1 MGVGAVLVITPMSH
15 PYHELSSPAGL
26 AGYDS
31 TRPVVVFG
39 SGILTSP
46 NSTSKAM
53 TYDPALAPFGAA
65 LTAAVI
71 PTSEGS
77 TAEFTV
83 LGLLPNRSY
92 AVYAYTK
99 PCGVTADAAGTR
111 FQYRPDPAT
120 SGRARSTD
128 PKYANPDNE
137 IWLGVRTDTAGAGTS
152 HTTVPFVLTDR
163 VPRSMV
169 VHDKPI
175 EPGQAGTRDLRIAC
189 LTLSRR

>member
-1 MGVGAVLVITPMSH
+1 MGVGAVLVVTPIGH
-15 PYHELSSPAGL
+15 PYHGFSSPAGL

-46 NSTSKAM
+46 NFTSKAI
-53 TYDPALAPFGAA
+53 TYNPALAPFGAA
-65 LTAAVI
+65 LTAAVV

-99 PCGVTADAAGTR
+99 PCGVTADAAGAR
-111 FQYRPDPAT
+111 FQYHPDPAT
-120 SGRARSTD
+120 SAQALSTN
-128 PKYANPDNE
+128 PEYANPENE
-137 IWLGVRTDTAGAGTS
+137 IWLDVRTDTAGAGTS

-175 EPGQAGTRDLRIAC
+175 EPGQAGTKASRIAC